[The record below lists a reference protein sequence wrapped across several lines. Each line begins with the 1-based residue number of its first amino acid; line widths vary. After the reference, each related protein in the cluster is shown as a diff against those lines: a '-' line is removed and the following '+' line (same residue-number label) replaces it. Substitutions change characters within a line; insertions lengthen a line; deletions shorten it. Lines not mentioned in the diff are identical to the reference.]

1 MESGRKPEL
10 SADYYNY
17 RSEGLVSLSSQV
29 ENLTPQLVNAGT
41 IKINYPENKAADEN
55 FENLRK
61 QYAAGV
67 QSIR

>member
-1 MESGRKPEL
+1 MSEPY
-10 SADYYNY
+10 DY

-67 QSIR
+67 QSIRLVSQ